1 MRRNER
7 GRRPVEDEGS
17 LVLTILALILL
28 TVSMPFLFGL

>member
-1 MRRNER
+1 MHRDER
-7 GRRPVEDEGS
+7 GRPVEDEGS